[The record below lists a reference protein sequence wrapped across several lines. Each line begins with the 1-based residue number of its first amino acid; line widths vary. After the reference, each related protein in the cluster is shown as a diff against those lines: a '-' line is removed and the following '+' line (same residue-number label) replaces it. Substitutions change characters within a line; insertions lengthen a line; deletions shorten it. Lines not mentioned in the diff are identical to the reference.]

1 MNLQS
6 VPPAHSH
13 VPPPPPRPL
22 QHLHPSLGTPVADR
36 TYAADCRLLLPGGV
50 INWATL
56 RATVV
61 DEFVLAHALG
71 WFAKALVLRNHL
83 LLWSASVGFELL
95 ELSFRHML
103 PNFNECWWD
112 SWLLDVAICNQ
123 LGGWHGLLRSVRLL
137 SVVCCCGVLLLVV

>member
-1 MNLQS
+1 M
-6 VPPAHSH
+6 
-13 VPPPPPRPL
+13 
-22 QHLHPSLGTPVADR
+22 ADR
-36 TYAADCRLLLPGGV
+36 TYAADCRLLLPGGA

-71 WFAKALVLRNHL
+71 WFAKALVLRNPL

-123 LGGWHGLLRSVRLL
+123 LGG
-137 SVVCCCGVLLLVV
+137 